1 MKVWAYD
8 AQTLDLI
15 NNEPFSSISAAAD
28 YFNVNYRTISR
39 NLDTQIYIKKMIS
52 LSIYLKKKLT

>member
-8 AQTLDLI
+8 AKTLDLI
-15 NNEPFSSISAAAD
+15 NNEPFSSISAAAN

-39 NLDTQIYIKKMIS
+39 NLDTKNFSKQNDMLVY
-52 LSIYLKKKLT
+52 LLKK